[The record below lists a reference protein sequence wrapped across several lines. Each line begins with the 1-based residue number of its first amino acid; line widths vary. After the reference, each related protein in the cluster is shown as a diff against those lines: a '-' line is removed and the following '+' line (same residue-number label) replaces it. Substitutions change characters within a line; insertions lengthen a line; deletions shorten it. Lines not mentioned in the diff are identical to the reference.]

1 MFRIRS
7 SSDSLPG
14 RMTEISLSERASELS
29 RTLDSI
35 FSIQFVLG
43 DQPALNET
51 IRHLLEGTPESLMA
65 WKEEFRSGFDARCK
79 LLRALRELGTFPDT
93 IERLVTWILESGSFD
108 MNRLNAIS
116 RIAEA
121 LQHEPRSIRKTE
133 REWRQLLAGSVR
145 GMGACVRSL
154 QSGWERRGNLGL
166 RLPRRGGVIQRQT

>member
-1 MFRIRS
+1 MSRLRYATQS
-7 SSDSLPG
+7 HHVPDSVVERFIAWANDG
-14 RMTEISLSERASELS
+14 DFFERAGELS
-29 RTLDSI
+29 RALDSI

-51 IRHLLEGTPESLMA
+51 IRHLLEGNPESLMA

-133 REWRQLLAGSVR
+133 REWRLLLAGNVP
-145 GMGACVRSL
+145 GMAA
-154 QSGWERRGNLGL
+154 
-166 RLPRRGGVIQRQT
+166 